1 MSQYNLQRYMGHNKK
16 NRSEAGSSGTYKCC
30 EILVH
35 LMLKTEDEDQNRMYF
50 DVYNVFVSVVQVKQV
65 KVKVDRKEE
74 EINVGELMD
83 SKDHK

>member
-1 MSQYNLQRYMGHNKK
+1 
-16 NRSEAGSSGTYKCC
+16 
-30 EILVH
+30 
-35 LMLKTEDEDQNRMYF
+35 MYF